1 MGMSLIFIWSGAV
14 FWSGAPLLGWGSY
27 TGEINMA
34 SNHVTCYLIQGHLL
48 VLGSCNILV
57 GQHFQDLHVHN
68 DDKTRIALKQVA
80 I

>member
-1 MGMSLIFIWSGAV
+1 MCLIFIWLGAV

-34 SNHVTCYLIQGHLL
+34 CNDVTYYLIQGHLL

-57 GQHFQDLHVHN
+57 GQHFQDLYVHN
-68 DDKTRIALKQVA
+68 DDKQIIALKQVA